1 MKEKMKEESKRKL
14 LSFVYYNIHPMK
26 FIVSKSFDDFKK
38 ENLYFLD
45 GLTQKQIKME
55 LTLNK
60 KLSLIQKEFKASKS
74 KFNSFGKY
82 NFRSAED
89 ILEALKPFNEKYGVY
104 FTVVE
109 SLSNIGDLPIIKTRA
124 TIHDIDGV
132 QEIDATAIVGVDLA
146 QKGMQIPQAFGSA
159 SSYGKKYALGNLLLI
174 DDTQDADATN
184 THGKESKPEVKE
196 KELSWLNKNTPEFTQ
211 AIEYLK
217 KGGKLAAIETKY
229 KLSKSVKD
237 ELLKIK

>member
-1 MKEKMKEESKRKL
+1 MK
-14 LSFVYYNIHPMK
+14 
-26 FIVSKSFDDFKK
+26 
-38 ENLYFLD
+38 
-45 GLTQKQIKME
+45 Q
-55 LTLNK
+55 LTLHE
-60 KLSLIQKEFKASKS
+60 KLSKIQVEFKAAKS

-104 FTVVE
+104 FTVKEV
-109 SLSNIGDLPIIKTRA
+109 LSEIANMPTITSYA
-124 TIHDIDGV
+124 TVHDIDGV
-132 QEIDATAIVGVDLA
+132 QEIKSTAVVGVDLQ

-184 THGKESKPEVKE
+184 THGKETATIEE
-196 KELSWLNKNTPEFTQ
+196 KSLSWLNKNTPQFTQ

-217 KGGKLAAIETKY
+217 GGGKLETIESKY
-229 KLSKSVKD
+229 KLSKAVKD
-237 ELLKIK
+237 ELLKVK